1 MSGKERLESCW
12 NWKSERHQSSNCWL
26 PYLGYWIN
34 RSWQDG
40 THLAQRLQTS
50 QAWSGTQNVPGLHL
64 HLVSAVVVQWSIS
77 ISSAEKKKVDTSN
90 ELRRCSDF
98 KSTKENALKMLKL
111 KSRKS
116 IFSSHAK
123 KPKNKK
129 WKMWLGIVKF
139 RGCSFP
145 AQTLKPRF
153 NLWTLFF
160 LRPQEW
166 GQRWS
171 HSAHK
176 SQLWAR
182 QL

>member
-1 MSGKERLESCW
+1 M
-12 NWKSERHQSSNCWL
+12 NWGGARTL
-26 PYLGYWIN
+26 
-34 RSWQDG
+34 
-40 THLAQRLQTS
+40 T
-50 QAWSGTQNVPGLHL
+50 
-64 HLVSAVVVQWSIS
+64 
-77 ISSAEKKKVDTSN
+77 KKTVH
-90 ELRRCSDF
+90 

-160 LRPQEW
+160 YDLRNEVS
-166 GQRWS
+166 GEVTAHTS
-171 HSAHK
+171 HNFELDNSNWNPPNDVIP
-176 SQLWAR
+176 S
-182 QL
+182 